1 MTTQIAVRLED
12 DKLAFLDR
20 QVKAGVAANRAD
32 VVRLA
37 IARLQRRERAE
48 QDLAI
53 IAAHPYTEFD
63 DIHEAASRNPPDLD

>member
-20 QVKAGVAANRAD
+20 QVRAGVAANRAD

-53 IAAHPYTEFD
+53 IAAHPYAEFD
-63 DIHEAASRNPPDLD
+63 DLHEAASRNPPNLD